1 MPMKLSVV
9 HSGYFKLDGGAM
21 FGIVPKSIW
30 NRINPADEKN
40 MCTWALRC
48 LLVEDGNRK
57 ILIDTGMGNKQN
69 EKFFSFFYPHGEE
82 TLLGSI
88 RTYLDPEEIT
98 DVFIT
103 HLHFDHVGG
112 AVSKNSKGDFFPTF
126 PNATYWSNE
135 QHYKWALEANPREAA
150 SFLKENFEPLKEAG
164 VLKMIDV
171 EQDVNFTDNITVQ
184 FSYGHTDA
192 MMIPY
197 IHMPDGKTIVFAA
210 DLMPSSGH
218 IRMPYI
224 MAYDIRP
231 METLKERS
239 ALYERI
245 TDDKHI
251 LFFEHDKDHE
261 CGKVIKNEKGRFQP
275 ETLGSLDELLML

>member
-1 MPMKLSVV
+1 MVKLKAI

-21 FGIVPKSIW
+21 FGIVPKTIW
-30 NRINPADEKN
+30 NNINPADENN

-48 LLVEDGNRK
+48 LLVEDGQRK

-82 TLLGSI
+82 SLVGSVNQ
-88 RTYLDPEEIT
+88 YFNVEEIT
-98 DVFIT
+98 DVLIT
-103 HLHFDHVGG
+103 HMHFDHVGG
-112 AVSKNSKGDFFPTF
+112 AVSKDKNGNYYPTF

-135 QHYKWALEANPREAA
+135 QHYHWALEANPREAA
-150 SFLKENFEPLKEAG
+150 SFLKENFEPLKDAG
-164 VLKMIDV
+164 VLKMVDIEEDV
-171 EQDVNFTDNITVQ
+171 PFSDNITIQ
-184 FSYGHTDA
+184 FTYGHTEA

-197 IHMPDGKTIVFAA
+197 INMPDGTTVVYGA

-231 METLKERS
+231 LSTIQERS

-245 TDDKHI
+245 TDGKHI
-251 LFFEHDKDHE
+251 LFFEHDKDYE
-261 CGKVIKNEKGRFQP
+261 CARIIKNDKGRYQP
-275 ETLGSLDELLML
+275 TQLGNLNDKLT